1 MTMAKRF
8 TFNSHSSC
16 VLGGGDP
23 VVCHA
28 VILSSVTTLSKVD
41 AQPLCFNVII
51 RT

>member
-8 TFNSHSSC
+8 TFNPHSSR

-23 VVCHA
+23 VVSHA
-28 VILSSVTTLSKVD
+28 VVLTSVTTLSKVD
-41 AQPLCFNVII
+41 AQPLRFNVII